1 MPISKTFSN
10 MGDVPDEDIDT
21 SEIPELGASFF
32 ANAILTR
39 PGESLIDKVRS
50 SRRNLPSVAVTYA
63 RNGASTKA
71 NALGM
76 RPMQERAYQKRGE
89 QYLLIKSPPAS
100 GKSRALMFIAL
111 DKLHN
116 QGLKQAIIVV
126 PEKSIGA
133 SFNDEPLSQF
143 GFWADWHVEPK
154 WNLCNAPGN
163 DNGGKVKSLGAFLE
177 SNDKVLVCTHAT
189 FRFAVDAYGVEAF
202 DDRLIAVDEFHHVSA
217 NPENRLGTHLGQF
230 IDRGRTHIVAMT
242 GSYFRGDAEAVLAP
256 SDEAKFDTVT
266 YTYYEQLNGYEYLK
280 ELDIGYFFYS
290 GPYVD
295 DILNVLDPAEKTII
309 HIPNVN
315 SRESTKDKMREVEHI
330 IEALGT
336 WDGVDVATGFQRV
349 VRPDGRVLH
358 IADLVDDDATKRDRV
373 SAALKNPAQKNNRD
387 HVDIIIA
394 LGMAKEGFDWIW
406 CEHALTVG
414 YRASLTEIVQI
425 IGRATRDAPGKARAR
440 FTNLIAEPDATEGIV
455 AEAVNDTLKA
465 IAASLLMEQ
474 VLAPRFEFKP
484 KNPDSGP
491 ALGFDYGEGGY
502 DPDKCNVGF
511 NGQTGHFQIEIKG
524 LTEPKSKEAT
534 RICQEDLNEVVAAF
548 VQDKTTIE
556 RGLFDDELVPE
567 ELTQVRMGKIIKDKY
582 PELDAEDHEAV
593 RQHAIAALNLTQQA
607 KQLINQ
613 NEGNTY
619 PNTALIDGVR
629 RFAMDVRELDID
641 LIDRI
646 NPFGEAYAILAKT
659 MSEESLKQ
667 VAAAILAKR
676 TALTP
681 EDAKDLAIRA
691 SQFKKERGRLPALDS
706 QDAWERRMAEGASAF
721 MRFKK
726 EGRYE

>member
-1 MPISKTFSN
+1 MSVKINS
-10 MGDVPDEDIDT
+10 V
-21 SEIPELGASFF
+21 
-32 ANAILTR
+32 
-39 PGESLIDKVRS
+39 
-50 SRRNLPSVAVTYA
+50 PSVSVTYA

-76 RPMQERAYQKRGE
+76 RPMQERAYEKRGE

-100 GKSRALMFIAL
+100 GKSRALMFVAL
-111 DKLHN
+111 DKLAN
-116 QGLKQAIIVV
+116 QGIKQAIIVV

-163 DNGGKVKSLGAFLE
+163 DNGGKVRAFGSFLE
-177 SNDKVLVCTHAT
+177 SSDKVLVCTHAT

-217 NPENRLGTHLGQF
+217 NPDNKLGQHLGQF
-230 IDRGRTHIVAMT
+230 IARDKTHIVAMT

-256 SDEAKFDTVT
+256 QDESRFDTVT

-280 ELDIGYFFYS
+280 QLDIGYFFYS
-290 GPYVD
+290 GSYVD
-295 DILNVLDPAEKTII
+295 DILNVLDPDKKTII

-315 SRESTKDKMREVEHI
+315 SRESTKDKIKEVEHI
-330 IEALGT
+330 LGALGD
-336 WDGVDVATGFQRV
+336 WQGADPATGFQLVKCRDD
-349 VRPDGRVLH
+349 RMLR
-358 IADLVDDDATKRDRV
+358 IADLVDPTSQGKIQESLRAVEMKTDRDY
-373 SAALKNPAQKNNRD
+373 
-387 HVDIIIA
+387 VDIIIA

-425 IGRATRDAPGKARAR
+425 IGRATRDAPGKTRAR
-440 FTNLIAEPDATEGIV
+440 FTNLIAEPDAVEGAV
-455 AEAVNDTLKA
+455 TEAVNDTLKA

-484 KNPDSGP
+484 KNPESGP
-491 ALGFDYGEGGY
+491 TPGFDYGDGGY
-502 DPDKCNVGF
+502 DPDSCNFGV
-511 NGQTGHFQIEIKG
+511 NEQTGTYQIEIKG
-524 LTEPKSKEAT
+524 LAEPKSKEAA
-534 RICQEDLNEVVAAF
+534 RICQEDLNEVIAAF
-548 VQDKTTIE
+548 VQDKPAIE
-556 RGLFDDELVPE
+556 RGLFDEELIPE
-567 ELTQVRMGKIIKDKY
+567 ELTQVRMGKIIKEKY
-582 PELDAEDHEAV
+582 PELDAEDQEAV

-607 KQLINQ
+607 KRIVNGENDGTL
-613 NEGNTY
+613 
-619 PNTALIDGVR
+619 NTALIDGVR
-629 RFAMDVRELDID
+629 RFAMDVRDLDID

-659 MSEESLKQ
+659 MSEDSLKQ
-667 VAAAILAKR
+667 VAAAISAKR
-676 TALTP
+676 TSITP
-681 EDAKDLAIRA
+681 EDAKVIAKRA
-691 SQFKKERGRLPALDS
+691 AEFKRERGRLPSLTSA
-706 QDAWERRMAEGASAF
+706 DAWEKHLAEGAAAF
-721 MRFKK
+721 MRFRA